1 MTGLPKLRTRTVLA
15 LVVAL
20 AILLWA
26 GSFALAGEG
35 GPAVSPAQARAEAAD
50 LITRVNSAWRDGT
63 AKMGT
68 APDWEGA
75 VPGEPFLVASYDGNP
90 SQYLVPVLDSG
101 GAVVS
106 TIGVSAITG
115 DWTRYS
121 PVYELPEFPLVDAG
135 EAAGKVCDFLR
146 RRGVDIDLPAPEAR
160 VALDNVIYWFFD
172 LPGDLPIDDV
182 YLPAFSESTPVA
194 DPAFST
200 MEEPEKSNRAD
211 EWLPWAGSGAVAAE
225 PPARVVGAPAAYDIE
240 DVPYHVQ
247 ETSYWCGPASLEMVF
262 DYFGPDITQ
271 SEIAGVANAVSPNGC
286 YNSELFRGAQFSSN
300 STSIQDPLLHG
311 YTARG
316 IGYGS
321 AYAKWENG
329 SSLYDSR
336 YTDLKSLVSQD
347 YPVLILTYY
356 DTPPSTGHFRVVK
369 GYNDTLDE
377 FIVHDPWYTPP
388 WGGPDQHFNQ
398 AFLVD
403 TLWNYSDRWGMI
415 ASPWTV
421 DLTMPTSV
429 YAGQEFT
436 VDASVSY
443 GGPEPL
449 SGQYPCSNA
458 TATLQYPPGYVV
470 VDSQDSKQISGID
483 ATGSTGSAGWTVRA
497 LKAGSTDDIQVIA
510 MGMVFGS
517 TSDYP
522 GYSDWIGGVGSGGS
536 APPVTSRTWGH
547 DSVGVP
553 NPSQLWYLAEGC
565 TNGGFET
572 WVLVQNPNSV
582 PANVSLTYMTADGA
596 VQGPTE
602 ILPANSRK
610 TFYVADVVPDCWDVS
625 TMITSDEPVI
635 AERSMYGNGRTWGHD
650 SIGTSATS
658 DKWYLAEGC
667 TNGGFETW
675 VLVQNPNNVPATV
688 SLTYMTSEGERR
700 GPTETLPANSR
711 KTFNVADT
719 VPGCWDV
726 STLVTADSDVVAERS
741 MYGND
746 RIWGHDSIG
755 VSAPSSEWYLAE
767 GCTNGG
773 FETWVLVQNPN
784 NVPATVTLNYM
795 TQDGLVTGPTE
806 TLLANSR
813 KTFSVADSVPN
824 CWDVSTVVGSDQ
836 PVIAE
841 RSMYG
846 NDRGWGHDSKGVSV
860 PSTTWYLA
868 EGCTNTGFETWILV
882 QNPNAIPT
890 DVTLTY
896 MTPDGPI
903 DGPTETLPAN
913 SRRTYN
919 VAETVPGAWEVST
932 EVTSTQPVIAER
944 SMYGDPR

>member
-755 VSAPSSEWYLAE
+755 VS
-767 GCTNGG
+767 
-773 FETWVLVQNPN
+773 
-784 NVPATVTLNYM
+784 
-795 TQDGLVTGPTE
+795 
-806 TLLANSR
+806 
-813 KTFSVADSVPN
+813 
-824 CWDVSTVVGSDQ
+824 
-836 PVIAE
+836 
-841 RSMYG
+841 
-846 NDRGWGHDSKGVSV
+846 V